1 MICIYLLY
9 THKKEHGSDTPL
21 QDFIH
26 CRIRRPAQR
35 RSRGKILD
43 ISSKKKELTLHGV
56 ILKGHVAQK
65 CHWCRPVIVF
75 HVSFPNEIIQSTKLL
90 VVGTYAVAM
99 STPTV
104 LAAA

>member
-1 MICIYLLY
+1 MVQTPPCKTLSIAVFDDQR
-9 THKKEHGSDTPL
+9 KEDPEARFL
-21 QDFIH
+21 
-26 CRIRRPAQR
+26 
-35 RSRGKILD
+35 ILAR
-43 ISSKKKELTLHGV
+43 KKKELTLHGV

-75 HVSFPNEIIQSTKLL
+75 HVSFPNEIRQSTKLL